1 MAAAAGTGACSI
13 VWFRRDLRL
22 EDNPALVAAAR
33 VGSVIPV
40 FIWCPAEDGQFHPG
54 RVSRWWLKQS
64 LMHLHASLTNLGS
77 PLIMRKAPH
86 NTLSVLLDIVEA
98 TGATQV
104 FLNHLY
110 GESTHHLPGVI
121 LSSSLSLSLS
131 LSSLCVSLSLCS
143 FGLWTSTH
151 FKFSKSVFCNMF
163 SISFRVSTH
172 REVATVSGRWQKH
185 FAIHFCKREFPVA

>member
-1 MAAAAGTGACSI
+1 MAATAGTGACSI

-110 GESTHHLPGVI
+110 GEWTHHLPELI

-131 LSSLCVSLSLCS
+131 LSLFVCVSLCSLDFGPQHISSFPRVFFAKCS
-143 FGLWTSTH
+143 A
-151 FKFSKSVFCNMF
+151 SVSECPL
-163 SISFRVSTH
+163 T
-172 REVATVSGRWQKH
+172 EK
-185 FAIHFCKREFPVA
+185 

>member
-1 MAAAAGTGACSI
+1 MAAAAGTGGCSI

-110 GESTHHLPGVI
+110 GEWTHHLPELI
-121 LSSSLSLSLS
+121 LSSLSLSLCVS
-131 LSSLCVSLSLCS
+131 VCVSLCAALDFGPQHISSFPRVFFAKCS
-143 FGLWTSTH
+143 A
-151 FKFSKSVFCNMF
+151 SVSECPL
-163 SISFRVSTH
+163 T
-172 REVATVSGRWQKH
+172 EK
-185 FAIHFCKREFPVA
+185 